1 MQSRSRSIKT
11 LDHAMSGQA
20 GTESCETFVEAMG
33 LKYLFSALMGKVRSL
48 TSSVTIPRHSL
59 SFRFTTSYFL
69 LRLFQAS
76 KKSKSSS
83 TPASEDTTHILSI
96 LSSLFSNLPS
106 DSPSRIRLLA
116 KFVES
121 NYEKTDKL
129 LDVRESAHSRLKVVD
144 KEIEAEKK
152 VLKQEG
158 EDVEEEEDVWYLR
171 RLDGGLYTL
180 QMVDY
185 ILAWVMMEDDGV
197 GSLRAL
203 QSCLFVSHTDES
215 DTLVISLS

>member
-1 MQSRSRSIKT
+1 MTFPGVFTLVQS
-11 LDHAMSGQA
+11 
-20 GTESCETFVEAMG
+20 
-33 LKYLFSALMGKVRSL
+33 
-48 TSSVTIPRHSL
+48 
-59 SFRFTTSYFL
+59 
-69 LRLFQAS
+69 S

-129 LDVRESAHSRLKVVD
+129 LDVRESAQARLKIVD
-144 KEIEAEKK
+144 REIEAEKK
-152 VLKQEG
+152 AIKEDG
-158 EDVEEEEDVWYLR
+158 EDGEEEGEEEDAWYLR

-197 GSLRAL
+197 
-203 QSCLFVSHTDES
+203 
-215 DTLVISLS
+215 SLSSSGLISEI